1 MKNNQPNICAVVLAA
16 GLSSRMGTQKMLLQW
31 GVKTILTSIIDS
43 LMEAH
48 IQPIIVVTGANAQK
62 IEKALKNY
70 PVSIVFN
77 PLYSDGEMLHSVQTG
92 LNAVP
97 QNCKGVMVVL
107 GDQPQIDRSIIESLC
122 NHFLNGKK
130 EISVPSYNMRRGH
143 PWIFHQKYV
152 SEIQSLKSPQSLRDF
167 FEAKTEKIEYLLV
180 DTPAVIKDIDTPDDY
195 ENEKPK
201 DHKKG
206 L

>member
-1 MKNNQPNICAVVLAA
+1 
-16 GLSSRMGTQKMLLQW
+16 
-31 GVKTILTSIIDS
+31 
-43 LMEAH
+43 
-48 IQPIIVVTGANAQK
+48 
-62 IEKALKNY
+62 
-70 PVSIVFN
+70 
-77 PLYSDGEMLHSVQTG
+77 
-92 LNAVP
+92 
-97 QNCKGVMVVL
+97 VVL

-130 EISVPSYNMRRGH
+130 EISVTSYNMRRGH